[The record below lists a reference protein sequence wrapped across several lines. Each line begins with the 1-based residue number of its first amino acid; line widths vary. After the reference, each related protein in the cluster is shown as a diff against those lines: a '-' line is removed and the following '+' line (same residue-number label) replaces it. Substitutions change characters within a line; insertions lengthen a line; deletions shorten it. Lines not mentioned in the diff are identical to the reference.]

1 MCYNAD
7 NAMSHSPF
15 LLLNGATQYYLQMF
29 HFICSAII
37 LFKIKDTSEKYMY
50 GFNIIQLERALYK
63 LLI

>member
-37 LFKIKDTSEKYMY
+37 LFKIKDTSKKIYVRLQY
-50 GFNIIQLERALYK
+50 YTIRKGFI
-63 LLI
+63 